1 MANPSQ
7 SSLPTRL
14 SHREGRSYSFGWHS
28 RVRRALA
35 SLIAGVMLGGA
46 CDRGDEERV
55 FARVGGYS
63 VEAGDLARVATVED
77 RRRSLDAAIARV
89 LASQEAAKRGI
100 AEKDLVRR
108 RVQDL
113 RRAAAVQEQALLRDA
128 LFASIRDGLEPTEAD
143 LRSHYATTK
152 LRYAERE
159 VTLRWWSFD
168 SQRAARSAVEK
179 SGAVERRD
187 AASAETIGPRLPR
200 SLPAKVVP
208 EVFHLTKVGDRL
220 AAGSE
225 AEGFGVVELVE
236 VLPAVAQP
244 FEAVRDR
251 VEESWR
257 TLEGQRAFAKLLAE
271 LREKA
276 DIEIDEVALAD
287 DALWQAPEGE

>member
-1 MANPSQ
+1 MES
-7 SSLPTRL
+7 
-14 SHREGRSYSFGWHS
+14 
-28 RVRRALA
+28 
-35 SLIAGVMLGGA
+35 
-46 CDRGDEERV
+46 
-55 FARVGGYS
+55 
-63 VEAGDLARVATVED
+63 GDLAGVATVED
-77 RRRSLDAAIARV
+77 RRRSLDATIARV

-100 AEKDLVRR
+100 AQTERVARR
-108 RVQDL
+108 LESV
-113 RRAAAVQEQALLRDA
+113 RRAAEVQEQALLRDA

-187 AASAETIGPRLPR
+187 AASAEAIGPTLPR

-220 AAGSE
+220 VAGSE
-225 AEGFGVVELVE
+225 SEGFGVVELVE
-236 VLPAVAQP
+236 VLPAVGQP

-257 TLEGQRAFAKLLAE
+257 TLEGQRAFAKLMAA

-276 DIEIDEVALAD
+276 DIEIDEAALAN
-287 DALWQAPEGE
+287 DALWAQPGN